1 MITRVVMPKYTEAMT
16 QSVILAWKMDEG
28 EAVVPGDIL
37 AEIETDTAVMELEA
51 AGSGFL
57 RHILINEGTS
67 VKAGTVVAVI
77 GDLDDDI
84 GPTLKESIKLQKMA
98 KIDPKTPRMTSLPR
112 NKPQPRKDESIP
124 LRKSRTF
131 TPSSS
136 ASSNRMKETVP
147 EQPEEDARRPASQSR
162 KHLVEEK
169 RQSAVIEEATPV
181 VEEVLDVVEEILEET
196 GAPVSEIEDRL
207 SEMST
212 RDPDYAP
219 HFHLTTEV
227 SMAEAERLREQMM
240 DIQQTTLSLTTLYV
254 RAAALVF
261 SRQPEFQTSC
271 LGYEKGMVD
280 IGISITEEDRL
291 LTPLI
296 KNCGHKNIAELS
308 DEIQETTQQTRA
320 NQCIEEEDSP
330 VSFSIVNFG
339 MYPIEQFIPILPS
352 SQVASLAIGAIRSV
366 QISEDGIVSVD
377 RRMTVT
383 LSCDYKNLDEDQAAK
398 FLGTFKQILER
409 PLEIFLPNPV
419 E

>member
-16 QSVILAWKMDEG
+16 QSVILTWKMDEG
-28 EAVVPGDIL
+28 QAVVPGDIL

-51 AGSGFL
+51 NGSGFL

-67 VKAGTVVAVI
+67 VKTGTVVAVI

-98 KIDPKTPRMTSLPR
+98 KIDPKTPRMTSLPKNR
-112 NKPQPRKDESIP
+112 PHPRKEEAASA
-124 LRKSRTF
+124 RKARTF
-131 TPSSS
+131 TPPPSSS
-136 ASSNRMKETVP
+136 LPEKETVKVQSGEGNRSLSP
-147 EQPEEDARRPASQSR
+147 QLREQV
-162 KHLVEEK
+162 VEQK
-169 RQSAVIEEATPV
+169 RQKTDIEEATPV
-181 VEEVLDVVEEILEET
+181 VEEVLEVVEEILEET
-196 GAPVSEIEDRL
+196 GVPVSENEGGL
-207 SEMST
+207 SETSPL
-212 RDPDYAP
+212 DPSSAP
-219 HFHLTTEV
+219 HFHLTTEI

-240 DIQQTTLSLTTLYV
+240 DIQQITLSFTTLYV
-254 RAAALVF
+254 RAAALAF

-271 LGYEKGMVD
+271 LGYEKEMID
-280 IGISITEEDRL
+280 IGIAITEEDRL

-296 KNCGHKNIAELS
+296 KNCGRKNIAELS

-320 NQCIEEEDSP
+320 NQCISEEDST

-352 SQVASLAIGAIRSV
+352 SRVASLAIGAIRSV
-366 QISEDGIVSVD
+366 QIPEDGIVTVD
-377 RRMTVT
+377 RRMTVS
-383 LSCDYKNLDEDQAAK
+383 LSCDYTSIDEDQAAK
-398 FLGTFKQILER
+398 FLRTFKQILER